1 MRRRVKQQKQKS
13 NRSGN
18 CTSGKAKVS
27 QYIDL
32 RLSSRRQCN
41 ITACKLKLT
50 GAPPLMLVDKVVVT
64 NEEVGHIKEEVSPR
78 SPSIER
84 LPSPVPVW
92 ARVAFSFVALLLPLL
107 CLLTLIVRFAFRA
120 QTPRVKYAWV
130 SFLSTL
136 LIISGIFTSV

>member
-1 MRRRVKQQKQKS
+1 MTLLFIRVRRRVKQQKHKS

-50 GAPPLMLVDKVVVT
+50 GAPPQCW
-64 NEEVGHIKEEVSPR
+64 
-78 SPSIER
+78 SIR
-84 LPSPVPVW
+84 LS
-92 ARVAFSFVALLLPLL
+92 
-107 CLLTLIVRFAFRA
+107 
-120 QTPRVKYAWV
+120 
-130 SFLSTL
+130 
-136 LIISGIFTSV
+136 